1 MRVITRVA
9 GSLRSAGFWLWTVQV
24 LLAMLFLFSGSFKA
38 FAPMSMMQLPFPMP
52 EWFIRFLG
60 YAELTGAVGLVL
72 PSLLRIKP
80 RLTPIAASCLLVI
93 MIGATVISLIA
104 GGIPMASMPFVV
116 GLLVSFVAY
125 GRTRMA
131 PIASRSYRLAP
142 VVAHSKVA
150 A

>member
-9 GSLRSAGFWLWTVQV
+9 GYTKQAGFWLWTVQV
-24 LLAMLFLFSGSFKA
+24 LLAALYLFAGGFKA

-52 EWFIRFLG
+52 EAFIRFLG
-60 YAELTGAVGLVL
+60 AAEITGAFGLIL

-80 RLTPIAASCLLVI
+80 RLTPLAASGLVVI

-104 GGIPMASMPFVV
+104 GGIPMALMPFVV
-116 GLLVSFVAY
+116 GLLATFVAY
-125 GRTRMA
+125 GRV
-131 PIASRSYRLAP
+131 RLAP
-142 VVAHSKVA
+142 LSARRPARVVRLRAQA